1 MDPPLKCVH
10 GRHGREEAFFG
21 EKRWHQELVAF
32 YWICLFSQAITI
44 LEKRKSEFSLFMRE

>member
-1 MDPPLKCVH
+1 VH